1 MTDFCLLGY
10 TRQPEHDAIES
21 EIEAFTRR
29 GGKIQ
34 SIPRGVSG
42 TSDGL
47 YGSMAHRLR
56 KTKKPRIPDFPDEEF
71 EA

>member
-1 MTDFCLLGY
+1 MTGLCLLSY
-10 TRQPEHDAIES
+10 TRQSEHDAIES
-21 EIEAFTRR
+21 EIREFTER

-47 YGSMAHRLR
+47 YGSMAHRFR

-71 EA
+71 DV